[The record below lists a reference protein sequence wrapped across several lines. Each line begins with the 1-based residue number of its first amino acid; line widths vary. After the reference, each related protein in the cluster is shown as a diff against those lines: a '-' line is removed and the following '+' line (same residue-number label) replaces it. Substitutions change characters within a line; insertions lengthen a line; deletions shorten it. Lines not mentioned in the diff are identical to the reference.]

1 MTSEQRR
8 EKIAALIERSSSPLT
23 GAYLAKL
30 YNVSRQIIVQD
41 IAILR
46 AAGLDIIA
54 TPQGYIMPRTGQ
66 QHGLTRVIAVKHGQE
81 EIGDEL
87 YLIVDLG
94 GKILDVMVEHPVYGE
109 FKARLM
115 LATRNEVS
123 SYLAAMRK
131 EEAEPL
137 SALTEGVH
145 LHTIEADSID
155 VLNRIEEALK
165 QKGYLLD

>member
-1 MTSEQRR
+1 
-8 EKIAALIERSSSPLT
+8 
-23 GAYLAKL
+23 
-30 YNVSRQIIVQD
+30 
-41 IAILR
+41 
-46 AAGLDIIA
+46 
-54 TPQGYIMPRTGQ
+54 
-66 QHGLTRVIAVKHGQE
+66 
-81 EIGDEL
+81 
-87 YLIVDLG
+87 
-94 GKILDVMVEHPVYGE
+94 MVEHPVYGE

>member
-1 MTSEQRR
+1 
-8 EKIAALIERSSSPLT
+8 
-23 GAYLAKL
+23 
-30 YNVSRQIIVQD
+30 
-41 IAILR
+41 
-46 AAGLDIIA
+46 
-54 TPQGYIMPRTGQ
+54 
-66 QHGLTRVIAVKHGQE
+66 
-81 EIGDEL
+81 
-87 YLIVDLG
+87 
-94 GKILDVMVEHPVYGE
+94 
-109 FKARLM
+109 M